1 MPATSHPAALVA
13 EMEDGRVVAG
23 ESAVASDRHGVRR
36 LFLDPRDATANPHAI
51 AAIEGA
57 DLIVLGPGSLF
68 TSTLPPLLVP
78 ALRRAILSAR
88 APRVYV
94 CNLLQQPGETIG
106 YRASHHLER
115 LHQHVG
121 PESVDIV
128 LVPSEPVIAD
138 PLIPVDFDVARLR
151 ELGVKVVRRPI
162 ADGHHHDPAA
172 LAQALARA
180 GPQAVGVS
188 FGEAVRAEMAETL
201 PVASHCRL
209 ALLAGV
215 LRAAGR
221 LHLHGRGELHV
232 DCDLASA
239 AVARHL
245 GLAPARERCELRDP
259 HVPRAA
265 LRPAGPLPGDRRLG
279 PALAA
284 AAGGG
289 GRARRVARARPNVS
303 RAGSSRARAAGAPT
317 CAAPSSHRAR

>member
-1 MPATSHPAALVA
+1 MAGSSRASPRSRPTATACAGSSSTPATRPRTRTRS
-13 EMEDGRVVAG
+13 
-23 ESAVASDRHGVRR
+23 RR
-36 LFLDPRDATANPHAI
+36 SQ
-51 AAIEGA
+51 GA

-172 LAQALARA
+172 LAHALA
-180 GPQAVGVS
+180 G
-188 FGEAVRAEMAETL
+188 
-201 PVASHCRL
+201 L
-209 ALLAGV
+209 ARR
-215 LRAAGR
+215 RAA
-221 LHLHGRGELHV
+221 
-232 DCDLASA
+232 
-239 AVARHL
+239 
-245 GLAPARERCELRDP
+245 
-259 HVPRAA
+259 
-265 LRPAGPLPGDRRLG
+265 
-279 PALAA
+279 
-284 AAGGG
+284 
-289 GRARRVARARPNVS
+289 
-303 RAGSSRARAAGAPT
+303 
-317 CAAPSSHRAR
+317 